1 MYSIYMKNFFEYE
14 KQTCSWPKCYYEV
27 FSSIINDNN
36 YKKVLEVGCAYGF
49 HTKQVISNTNIE
61 SYTMVDPYVPYSN
74 DVFSDSVQN
83 VYRDGSETLSNF
95 DQFLN
100 IVMEELSEHKEKITH
115 IRKPSVEAAKE
126 VEDGSLDAIFVDGD
140 HSYSAVKED
149 LQAWWSKL
157 RVGGTLCGDD
167 YWMSDVARAVHEFA
181 SEHNLEVKFKTR
193 DDNDYKIFYFKKM

>member
-1 MYSIYMKNFFEYE
+1 MYSIYMKQFFEYQ
-14 KQTCSWPKCYYEV
+14 KQTCSWPKCYYGV
-27 FSSIINDNN
+27 FSSIINENN

-61 SYTMVDPYVPYSN
+61 SYIMVDPYVPYSN

-100 IVMEELSEHKEKITH
+100 IVMEELCDYKDKINH
-115 IRKPSVEAAKE
+115 IRKPSIESAKE
-126 VEDGSLDAIFVDGD
+126 VEDGSLDAIFIDGD
-140 HSYSAVKED
+140 HSYKAVKED
-149 LQAWWSKL
+149 LDAWWPKL
-157 RVGGTLCGDD
+157 RIGGTLCGDD
-167 YWMSDVARAVHEFA
+167 YWMEDVSRAVHEFA
-181 SEHNLEVKFKTR
+181 SENGLEIKFKTR